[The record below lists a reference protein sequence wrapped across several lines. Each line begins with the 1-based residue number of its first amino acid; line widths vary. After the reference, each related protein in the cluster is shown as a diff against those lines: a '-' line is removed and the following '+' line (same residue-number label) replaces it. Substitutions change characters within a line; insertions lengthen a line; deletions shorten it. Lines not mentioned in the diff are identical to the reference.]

1 MNIHPPIALSRAAAL
16 VFVLTWSAGIPG
28 SPGTLGL
35 LGSLSPPG
43 AFGPPS
49 PLGLGAQET
58 RDARENQPPYTMEHL
73 NRLAFENSPR
83 VQEAGA
89 AVQSAAHRLRGA
101 RAEFGPDLSLRIGTS
116 FLSDAQISV
125 PAGALGELPP
135 PAPGASPVKLPR
147 TDTDVLGQA
156 DDFRY
161 DLSVVLEQ
169 PLFTWGKI
177 RSGIAMA
184 RAASGAALWA
194 AESRN
199 DEIRASI
206 RIILESLTLL
216 QRMISIADDQESIAE
231 RLVEITRRNV
241 EEGFL
246 LDTVARTAGDRLREV
261 VLNRSVLHRER
272 NELLLAL
279 EEITGLSSLT
289 PDDLV
294 LPAVNHRIENP
305 ENPEKPQ
312 ENEKAEKTGP
322 SEGIA
327 GFSPDEL
334 IAGAMNTNT
343 DLRSLE
349 ALALLARKES
359 DYARSASAPRPDLAF
374 RVQFSYGG
382 GFNRDPDDIN
392 GTWRLTIGA
401 KSTLFDSGRSR
412 SAARSAQAEAVAAE
426 ARAEHARRQITTLIR
441 SSLYAMQLHRENALY
456 YAALGDTDARRAA
469 ESRRSWE
476 TGYGREE
483 QWLIAELEG
492 QSAELRRLREVI
504 DYRKTRRTLERA
516 VGIL

>member
-1 MNIHPPIALSRAAAL
+1 MNIHRAAVL

-28 SPGTLGL
+28 PPGTPGL
-35 LGSLSPPG
+35 PG
-43 AFGPPS
+43 PFS
-49 PLGLGAQET
+49 LGAQET
-58 RDARENQPPYTMEHL
+58 REARENQSPYTMEHL

-101 RAEFGPDLSLRIGTS
+101 RAEFGPSLSLRIGTS

-135 PAPGASPVKLPR
+135 PAPGASPIKLPR

-161 DLSVVLEQ
+161 DLSAVLEQ

-261 VLNRSVLHRER
+261 ILNRSVLHRER

-305 ENPEKPQ
+305 ENPEKTDPF
-312 ENEKAEKTGP
+312 
-322 SEGIA
+322 EGIA

-334 IAGAMNTNT
+334 IAGALNTNT

-359 DYARSASAPRPDLAF
+359 DYARGASAPRPDLAF

-382 GFNRDPDDIN
+382 GFNRDPDDID

-426 ARAEHARRQITTLIR
+426 ARAERARRQIITLIR

-504 DYRKTRRTLERA
+504 DYWKTRRTLERA

>member
-1 MNIHPPIALSRAAAL
+1 MNSPRAAVL
-16 VFVLTWSAGIPG
+16 VFVLAWSAGIPG
-28 SPGTLGL
+28 PPGT
-35 LGSLSPPG
+35 
-43 AFGPPS
+43 PS

-58 RDARENQPPYTMEHL
+58 REAREAGENQPPSTMEHL

-101 RAEFGPDLSLRIGTS
+101 RAEFGPALSLRIGTS

-161 DLSVVLEQ
+161 DLSAVLEQ

-246 LDTVARTAGDRLREV
+246 LDSVARTAGDRLREV

-305 ENPEKPQ
+305 ENPENPQ
-312 ENEKAEKTGP
+312 ENDP
-322 SEGIA
+322 FEGIA

-349 ALALLARKES
+349 ALALLARKEFN
-359 DYARSASAPRPDLAF
+359 YARSASAPRPDLAF

-382 GFNRDPDDIN
+382 GFNRDPDDID

-426 ARAEHARRQITTLIR
+426 ARAERARRQIITLIR

-492 QSAELRRLREVI
+492 QSTELRRLREVI
-504 DYRKTRRTLERA
+504 DYWKTRRTLERA

>member
-1 MNIHPPIALSRAAAL
+1 MNIRPPAAPSRAAVL
-16 VFVLTWSAGIPG
+16 VFVLTWSAGI
-28 SPGTLGL
+28 
-35 LGSLSPPG
+35 PG

-58 RDARENQPPYTMEHL
+58 REVREVGENQPPYTMEDL

-101 RAEFGPDLSLRIGTS
+101 RAEFGPALSLRIGTS

-147 TDTDVLGQA
+147 TDTDVLGEA

-161 DLSVVLEQ
+161 DLSAVLEQ

-216 QRMISIADDQESIAE
+216 QRMIGIADDQESIAE

-246 LDTVARTAGDRLREV
+246 LDSVARTAGDRLREV

-305 ENPEKPQ
+305 Q
-312 ENEKAEKTGP
+312 ETEKAEKTDP
-322 SEGIA
+322 FEGIA

-426 ARAEHARRQITTLIR
+426 ARAEHARRQIITLIR
-441 SSLYAMQLHRENALY
+441 SSLYAMQLHREKALY

-504 DYRKTRRTLERA
+504 DYWKTRRTLERA

>member
-1 MNIHPPIALSRAAAL
+1 MNIPRAAVL
-16 VFVLTWSAGIPG
+16 VFVLARSAGIPG
-28 SPGTLGL
+28 PPGILGL
-35 LGSLSPPG
+35 LGPLSPPG
-43 AFGPPS
+43 AFGLPG

-58 RDARENQPPYTMEHL
+58 REAGQNQPPYTMEHL

-101 RAEFGPDLSLRIGTS
+101 RAAFGPALSLRIGTS

-135 PAPGASPVKLPR
+135 PVPGASPVKLPR

-161 DLSVVLEQ
+161 DLSAVLEQ

-177 RSGIAMA
+177 RSGVAMA

-305 ENPEKPQ
+305 ENPQ
-312 ENEKAEKTGP
+312 ETDP
-322 SEGIA
+322 FEGIA

-374 RVQFSYGG
+374 RVQFAYGG

-392 GTWRLTIGA
+392 GTWRFTIGA

-504 DYRKTRRTLERA
+504 DYWKTRRTLERA

>member
-1 MNIHPPIALSRAAAL
+1 MNIHRAAVL
-16 VFVLTWSAGIPG
+16 VFVLTWSAGILGPF
-28 SPGTLGL
+28 GTLGF
-35 LGSLSPPG
+35 PG
-43 AFGPPS
+43 PFS
-49 PLGLGAQET
+49 LGARE
-58 RDARENQPPYTMEHL
+58 ARENQPPYTMEHL

-101 RAEFGPDLSLRIGTS
+101 RAEFGPALSLRIGTS

-161 DLSVVLEQ
+161 DLSAVLEQ

-246 LDTVARTAGDRLREV
+246 LDSVARTAGDRLREV

-305 ENPEKPQ
+305 ENPQ
-312 ENEKAEKTGP
+312 ENEKADP
-322 SEGIA
+322 FEGLA

-359 DYARSASAPRPDLAF
+359 DYARGASAPRPDLAF

-412 SAARSAQAEAVAAE
+412 SASRSAQAEAVAAE
-426 ARAEHARRQITTLIR
+426 ARAEHARRQIITLIR

-504 DYRKTRRTLERA
+504 DYWKTRRTLERA

>member
-1 MNIHPPIALSRAAAL
+1 MNIHRAAVL

-28 SPGTLGL
+28 PPGTPGL
-35 LGSLSPPG
+35 PG
-43 AFGPPS
+43 PFS
-49 PLGLGAQET
+49 LGAQET
-58 RDARENQPPYTMEHL
+58 REARENQSPYTMEHL

-101 RAEFGPDLSLRIGTS
+101 RAEFGPSLSLRIGTS

-135 PAPGASPVKLPR
+135 PAPGASPIKLPR

-161 DLSVVLEQ
+161 DLSAVLEQ

-261 VLNRSVLHRER
+261 ILNRSVLHRER

-305 ENPEKPQ
+305 E
-312 ENEKAEKTGP
+312 KAEKTDP
-322 SEGIA
+322 FEGIA

-334 IAGAMNTNT
+334 IAGALNTNT

-359 DYARSASAPRPDLAF
+359 DYARGASAPRPDLAF

-382 GFNRDPDDIN
+382 GFNRDPDDID

-426 ARAEHARRQITTLIR
+426 ARAERARRQIITLIR

-504 DYRKTRRTLERA
+504 DYWKTRRTLERA

>member
-1 MNIHPPIALSRAAAL
+1 M
-16 VFVLTWSAGIPG
+16 
-28 SPGTLGL
+28 
-35 LGSLSPPG
+35 
-43 AFGPPS
+43 
-49 PLGLGAQET
+49 
-58 RDARENQPPYTMEHL
+58 
-73 NRLAFENSPR
+73 
-83 VQEAGA
+83 
-89 AVQSAAHRLRGA
+89 
-101 RAEFGPDLSLRIGTS
+101 
-116 FLSDAQISV
+116 
-125 PAGALGELPP
+125 
-135 PAPGASPVKLPR
+135 
-147 TDTDVLGQA
+147 
-156 DDFRY
+156 
-161 DLSVVLEQ
+161 
-169 PLFTWGKI
+169 
-177 RSGIAMA
+177 
-184 RAASGAALWA
+184 
-194 AESRN
+194 
-199 DEIRASI
+199 
-206 RIILESLTLL
+206 
-216 QRMISIADDQESIAE
+216 
-231 RLVEITRRNV
+231 EITRRNV

-305 ENPEKPQ
+305 ENPQ
-312 ENEKAEKTGP
+312 ETDP
-322 SEGIA
+322 FEGIA

-392 GTWRLTIGA
+392 GTWRFTIGA

-504 DYRKTRRTLERA
+504 DYWKTRRTLERA

>member
-1 MNIHPPIALSRAAAL
+1 MNIPRAAVLA
-16 VFVLTWSAGIPG
+16 FVLTWSVGIPG
-28 SPGTLGL
+28 PPGTLAL
-35 LGSLSPPG
+35 PGSLGPPG

-49 PLGLGAQET
+49 HLGLGAQET
-58 RDARENQPPYTMEHL
+58 REAGENQPLYTMEHL

-101 RAEFGPDLSLRIGTS
+101 RAEFGPALSLRIGTS

-161 DLSVVLEQ
+161 DLSAVLEQ

-216 QRMISIADDQESIAE
+216 QRMISIADDQERIAE

-246 LDTVARTAGDRLREV
+246 LDSVARTAGDRLREII
-261 VLNRSVLHRER
+261 LNRSVLHRER

-305 ENPEKPQ
+305 ENPQ
-312 ENEKAEKTGP
+312 ETDPFED
-322 SEGIA
+322 IA

-343 DLRSLE
+343 DLRSQE

-382 GFNRDPDDIN
+382 GFNRDPDDID

-426 ARAEHARRQITTLIR
+426 ARAERARRQIITLIR

-504 DYRKTRRTLERA
+504 DYWKTRRTLERA